1 MGRARNGQVPWLT
14 DGTDGAVML
23 GIAVVALSRHKL
35 RERGDR
41 WLKLAM

>member
-14 DGTDGAVML
+14 DGTVML